1 MEKAVGMMTGS
12 GIGKVGFWRERR
24 SCVLG
29 NPRSKESQAL
39 VARIEAWVSQ
49 HDGLEACV
57 WVSTSGSSG
66 RSRFVCLPKTGLLAS
81 AAAVNR
87 HLRVDPADRWL
98 CALPEFHVGGLG
110 IYARAEQSSCAVE
123 TMGGRWTPQG
133 FCEALERHRITLTSL
148 VPTQVYD
155 LVLKKHQCPG
165 RVRVAVV
172 GGESLDPGL
181 GRKARQLGWPVLQ
194 SYGLTEAGSQVATE
208 PLGALEDE
216 FSGEWLDV
224 LPCWEV
230 REKEDGGC
238 LEIRGE
244 PLCRG
249 YVEISVDGE
258 LEYTA
263 VNGKRE
269 WFSTGDR
276 VELEKNGE
284 KLCLKVLGRMDDV
297 IKILGEQVS
306 MDKLNQR
313 FRQLLG
319 EHGEVSD
326 GFLLALP
333 DGRSGHRI
341 VALVVA
347 DEGSADG
354 LLDGYN
360 AQASPYERIAEV
372 RVVRG
377 IPRSALGKVKHQELL
392 ALYGN
397 G

>member
-1 MEKAVGMMTGS
+1 LSKA
-12 GIGKVGFWRERR
+12 
-24 SCVLG
+24 
-29 NPRSKESQAL
+29 
-39 VARIEAWVSQ
+39 
-49 HDGLEACV
+49 
-57 WVSTSGSSG
+57 
-66 RSRFVCLPKTGLLAS
+66 GLLES

-87 HLRVDPADRWL
+87 HLQVDSADRWL
-98 CALPEFHVGGLG
+98 CALPGFHVGGLG
-110 IYARAEQSSCAVE
+110 IYARAEQSSCEVE

-133 FCEALERHRITLTSL
+133 FCEALERHRTTLTSL

-155 LVLKKHQCPG
+155 LASKKYQCPA
-165 RVRVAVV
+165 RVRAVVV
-172 GGESLDPGL
+172 GGEGLDPGL
-181 GRKARQLGWPVLQ
+181 GRKARRLGWPVLQ

-208 PLGALEDE
+208 PLGALEAR

-230 REKEDGGC
+230 REGEDVGC

-249 YVEISVDGE
+249 YVEVSDAGE

-269 WFSTGDR
+269 WFATGDR
-276 VELEKNGE
+276 VELERNEGKRR
-284 KLCLKVLGRMDDV
+284 LRVLGRMDDV

-306 MDKLNQR
+306 MDRLNQR
-313 FRQLLG
+313 FRRLLG

-347 DEGSADG
+347 DEGSAGG
-354 LLDGYN
+354 LLGAYD
-360 AQASPYERIAEV
+360 ALASPYERIAEV

-377 IPRSALGKVKHQELL
+377 IPRSALGKIKRRELI

>member
-1 MEKAVGMMTGS
+1 MMAGG
-12 GIGKVGFWRERR
+12 GIRNVDFWRGRG

-29 NPRSKESQAL
+29 NPRSKEAKAW

-49 HDGLEACV
+49 CTGLEACV

-66 RSRFVCLPKTGLLAS
+66 RPRFVCLSKAGLLKS
-81 AAAVNR
+81 AEAVNQ
-87 HLRVDPADRWL
+87 HLQVGSSDRWL

-123 TMGGRWTPQG
+123 AMGGRWTAQG
-133 FCEALERHRITLTSL
+133 FCTALEKHQTTLTSL

-155 LVLKKHQCPG
+155 LVIKSYQCPES
-165 RVRVAVV
+165 VRVVVV

-194 SYGLTEAGSQVATE
+194 SYGLTEAGSQIATE
-208 PLGALEDE
+208 PLEALEDE
-216 FSGEWLDV
+216 FSGKWLEV

-244 PLCRG
+244 PLCFG
-249 YVEISVDGE
+249 YIEISSEGE

-263 VNGKRE
+263 INGKRE
-269 WFSTGDR
+269 WFGTGDR
-276 VELEKNGE
+276 VELERSEG
-284 KLCLKVLGRMDDV
+284 KLCLRVLGRMDDV
-297 IKILGEQVS
+297 IKVLGEQVS
-306 MDKLNQR
+306 MDRLNQR
-313 FRQLLG
+313 FHQWLS
-319 EHGEVSD
+319 EHGGISD

-333 DGRSGHRI
+333 DERNGHRI

-347 DEGSADG
+347 EEGPVGA
-354 LLDGYN
+354 LLDAYQ
-360 AQASPYERIAEV
+360 AQVSPYERIAEV
-372 RVVRG
+372 RVVPG
-377 IPRSALGKVKHQELL
+377 IPRSAMGKVKRRELL
-392 ALYGN
+392 ALYEKG
-397 G
+397 